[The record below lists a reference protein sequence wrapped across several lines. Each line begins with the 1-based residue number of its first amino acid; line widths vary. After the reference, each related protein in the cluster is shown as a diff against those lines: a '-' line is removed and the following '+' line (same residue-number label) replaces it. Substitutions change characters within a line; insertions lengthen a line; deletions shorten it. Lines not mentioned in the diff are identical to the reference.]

1 MANGGKAPLW
11 LGIVSHLVLFLGLAL
26 KSTEYKYSNYIIFGS
41 FFLGAI
47 YWIWS
52 IIGVAGTND
61 LKRYQ
66 KSFWLIIVIAVPMFG
81 GLIYQIAHQQKNK
94 IAG

>member
-1 MANGGKAPLW
+1 MENSGKAPLW
-11 LGIVSHLVLFLGLAL
+11 LGIISLVVLFLGIGL
-26 KSTEYKYSNYIIFGS
+26 KSFEYQYANYIIFGS

-52 IIGVAGTND
+52 IIGVSTTND
-61 LKRYQ
+61 LKKYQ
-66 KSFWLIIVIAVPMFG
+66 KSFWLIIVIAVPMLG
-81 GLIYQIAHQQKNK
+81 GLIYQIAHQRKNK